1 MRREIEKQEKNK
13 AKIEKKEKKKKKN
26 EDEDADEG
34 RGRGAEGHDLS
45 DSDSVISVNTVDS
58 DSDDEIDDEDEY
70 TSMRNTARERKGVK
84 NPLGGNANDR
94 MIARAIAESNRNMG
108 NLVKAVS
115 AAQAQV
121 PLVLN
126 EADLLKEVN
135 SVDELYERKFY
146 TKEQRDQKMAQLK
159 SKYDSGFSSS
169 LGGGGGDSGDGGDGG
184 AGKKEKKGKKAKK

>member
-1 MRREIEKQEKNK
+1 M
-13 AKIEKKEKKKKKN
+13 
-26 EDEDADEG
+26 
-34 RGRGAEGHDLS
+34 
-45 DSDSVISVNTVDS
+45 ISVNTVDS
-58 DSDDEIDDEDEY
+58 DSDDEIEDEDEY

-84 NPLGGNANDR
+84 NPLGGNANNANDR

-126 EADLLKEVN
+126 AADLLKEVN

-169 LGGGGGDSGDGGDGG
+169 LGGGGGGDSGDGG

>member
-1 MRREIEKQEKNK
+1 M
-13 AKIEKKEKKKKKN
+13 
-26 EDEDADEG
+26 
-34 RGRGAEGHDLS
+34 
-45 DSDSVISVNTVDS
+45 ISVNTVDS
-58 DSDDEIDDEDEY
+58 DSDDEIEDEDEY

-84 NPLGGNANDR
+84 NPLGGNANNANDR